1 MIIKIK
7 KDIKLPD
14 SAVLNMSQPEL
25 QLTMEEM
32 AFDHLFLQPPV
43 LYEKQMKTL
52 EPTGYHFFS
61 MVNGL

>member
-25 QLTMEEM
+25 QLKMEEM

-43 LYEKQMKTL
+43 L
-52 EPTGYHFFS
+52 
-61 MVNGL
+61 